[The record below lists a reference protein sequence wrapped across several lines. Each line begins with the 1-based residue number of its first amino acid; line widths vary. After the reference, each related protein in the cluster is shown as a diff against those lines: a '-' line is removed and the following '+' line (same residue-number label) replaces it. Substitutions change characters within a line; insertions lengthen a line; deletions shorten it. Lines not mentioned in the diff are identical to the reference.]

1 MIFVC
6 GVSGIKYFTGKLE
19 FNQQLVQ
26 LYNLCLSFSVP
37 TYWIPINLKYKTD
50 NHIFGLSFQ

>member
-1 MIFVC
+1 MIFVFK
-6 GVSGIKYFTGKLE
+6 VSGIKYFTGKLV

-37 TYWIPINLKYKTD
+37 THWIPITLKYKTV
-50 NHIFGLSFQ
+50 NYIFGLSC